1 MSALARVTLS
11 VTAVSVASFYKEGLK
26 VSNCSEMGK
35 FHPEE
40 IKTIRRMRN
49 LAPKSYI
56 QKQSNTVISYTV
68 TYNCS
73 HAPSPSGQAENKNV
87 SLLSL
92 EKLGV
97 GTLKRVVYQNRK
109 KLDGA

>member
-1 MSALARVTLS
+1 MSAFARVTLP
-11 VTAVSVASFYKEGLK
+11 VTAVSVAGYYKEGLKVSNK

-87 SLLSL
+87 SLSGRTCFRPSINTDFP
-92 EKLGV
+92 E
-97 GTLKRVVYQNRK
+97 
-109 KLDGA
+109 